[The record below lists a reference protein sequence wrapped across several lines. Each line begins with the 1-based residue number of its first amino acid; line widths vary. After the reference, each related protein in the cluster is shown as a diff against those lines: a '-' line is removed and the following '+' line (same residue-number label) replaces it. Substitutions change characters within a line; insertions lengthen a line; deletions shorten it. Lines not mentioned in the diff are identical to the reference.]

1 MKINENYLLKKIAG
15 KNIVVPVGEAAKNL
29 NGMITLKNDSS
40 LYLWECFKEDTTA
53 EAVAKKISEEFGL
66 DIAVAAE
73 HVKKFVEILKPYG
86 VFGE

>member
-15 KNIVVPVGEAAKNL
+15 KNIVVPVGAAAKNL

-40 LYLWECFKEDTTA
+40 LYLWECFKEDTTIETVA
-53 EAVAKKISEEFGL
+53 EKVSEEFGL
-66 DIAVAAE
+66 ELETAAE
-73 HVKKFVEILKPYG
+73 YVKKFVDALAPHG

>member
-15 KNIVVPVGEAAKNL
+15 KNIVVPVGDAAKNL

-40 LYLWECFKEDTTA
+40 LYLWECFKENTTIT
-53 EAVAKKISEEFGL
+53 AVAEKISVEFGL
-66 DIAVAAE
+66 EKEPAAMY
-73 HVKKFVEILKPYG
+73 VNNFVNQLTPYG

>member
-15 KNIVVPVGEAAKNL
+15 KNIVVPVGDAAKNL

-53 EAVAKKISEEFGL
+53 DIVAGKISEEFGL
-66 DIAVAAE
+66 DIETAKSYVNNFID
-73 HVKKFVEILKPYG
+73 KLTPYG